1 MPTKAGE
8 RLKFET
14 GTAEVVV
21 TKGGDGTSEF
31 DAGGE
36 GALQVGKRYTD
47 ESSGIEVLVTKA
59 GAGALLCNGSAMAQ
73 VQPKQTKSAD

>member
-21 TKGGDGTSEF
+21 TKGGDGTIEF
-31 DAGGE
+31 DPAGA

-47 ESSGIEVLVTKA
+47 EGSGIEVLVTKP
-59 GAGALLCNGSAMAQ
+59 GSGALKVNGAEMTQ

>member
-8 RLKFET
+8 RVKFET
-14 GTAEVVV
+14 GTAGVVV
-21 TKGGDGTSEF
+21 TKGGDGAIDF
-31 DAGGE
+31 DPSGA

-47 ESSGIEVLVTKA
+47 EASGIEVLVTKP
-59 GAGALLCNGSAMAQ
+59 GAGALKVNGAEMAQ

>member
-14 GTAEVVV
+14 GSAEVVV
-21 TKGGDGTSEF
+21 TKGGDGTIEF
-31 DAGGE
+31 DPSGA

-47 ESSGIEVLVTKA
+47 EASGIEVLVTKP
-59 GAGALLCNGSAMAQ
+59 GAGALKVNGAEMAQ

>member
-1 MPTKAGE
+1 MPIKAGE
-8 RLKFET
+8 RLKFDT

-21 TKGGDGTSEF
+21 TKGGEGTIEF
-31 DAGGE
+31 DAAGT

-47 ESSGIEVLVTKA
+47 ETSGIEVLVTKP
-59 GAGALLCNGSAMAQ
+59 GAGALKINGSEMAQ

>member
-21 TKGGDGTSEF
+21 TKGGDGAIEF
-31 DAGGE
+31 DPSGA

-47 ESSGIEVLVTKA
+47 EASGIEVLVTKP
-59 GAGALLCNGSAMAQ
+59 GAGALKVNGAEMAQ
-73 VQPKQTKSAD
+73 VQPKQTTSAD

>member
-14 GTAEVVV
+14 GSAEVVV
-21 TKGGDGTSEF
+21 TKGGEGTIEF
-31 DAGGE
+31 DPDGG
-36 GALQVGKRYTD
+36 GALQVGKRYND
-47 ESSGIEVLVTKA
+47 ESSGIEVLVTKPGSGSLKVN
-59 GAGALLCNGSAMAQ
+59 GAEMAQ

>member
-8 RLKFET
+8 RLKFDT

-21 TKGGDGTSEF
+21 TKGGEGTIEF
-31 DAGGE
+31 DPAGS

-47 ESSGIEVLVTKA
+47 ESSGIEVLVTKP
-59 GAGALLCNGSAMAQ
+59 GAGALKINGAEMAQ

>member
-8 RLKFET
+8 RLKFDT

-21 TKGGDGTSEF
+21 TKGGDATIEF
-31 DAGGE
+31 DASGG

-47 ESSGIEVLVTKA
+47 EATGIEVLVTKP
-59 GAGALLCNGSAMAQ
+59 GSGALKVNGAEMAQ

>member
-21 TKGGDGTSEF
+21 TKGGDATIEY
-31 DAGGE
+31 DAA
-36 GALQVGKRYTD
+36 GAGQLQVGKRYTD
-47 ESSGIEVLVTKA
+47 EATGIEVLVTKA
-59 GAGALLCNGSAMAQ
+59 GAGCLTVGGAEMAQ

>member
-21 TKGGDGTSEF
+21 TKGGDGTIEYNP
-31 DAGGE
+31 AGE
-36 GALQVGKRYTD
+36 GQLQVGKRYTD
-47 ESSGIEVLVTKA
+47 EGSGIEVLVTKA
-59 GAGALLCNGSAMAQ
+59 GPGALTVGGAAMAQ

>member
-8 RLKFET
+8 RLKFES

-21 TKGGDGTSEF
+21 TKGGDGTIEY
-31 DAGGE
+31 DAT
-36 GALQVGKRYTD
+36 GAGQLQVGKRYTD
-47 ESSGIEVLVTKA
+47 EGSGIEVLVTKA
-59 GAGALLCNGSAMAQ
+59 GAGCLKVGGAEMAQ

>member
-21 TKGGDGTSEF
+21 TKGGDASIDF
-31 DAGGE
+31 DPNAE

-47 ESSGIEVLVTKA
+47 EASGIEVLVTKA
-59 GAGALLCNGSAMAQ
+59 GAGALVCNGAAMAQ